1 MTILEIHAR
10 SAAIARLDDG
20 DFEQIKIL
28 KYNVNTSQ
36 VKQPLVMQK
45 KEPKDSSN

>member
-1 MTILEIHAR
+1 MMMLEIHAR
-10 SAAIARLDDG
+10 AAAASARLDDDG

-28 KYNVNTSQ
+28 KILGIQ

>member
-1 MTILEIHAR
+1 MMILEIHAR
-10 SAAIARLDDG
+10 AAAASARLDDDG

-28 KYNVNTSQ
+28 KIQ